1 MDGKRQRP
9 DRKRLE
15 PPTHAE
21 AAAAH
26 RSGRRLVIGGIGAI
40 GALLAGLVVGIPA
53 LFPDAQPKQR
63 FDNRRIIPPL
73 LRARMELR
81 RPGGREAD
89 QRGTLP
95 GDLDEQEA
103 LLVLSRVEMR
113 DWNLSVETPA
123 QREMLE
129 VTSYLADD
137 IWRAAQV
144 RVAVVPVGGAPDA
157 RLIAAQGNTAWVWA
171 DQLVAAGPG
180 FMGKTLDQAEL
191 ARLNPELDLDRPGLR
206 GRLSLAEALVLDGTA
221 SGRGG
226 FAFDPATRIAHRRS
240 DPRDAPLPP
249 LFRAAAFAGPAL
261 AREGRVGA
269 TWFGL
274 LPAEMAISGAVA
286 AQDAGGAFLPP
297 MPEPGP
303 MRLWRGRVRDGGG
316 AADVLEVAEPVAGVA
331 PLPAGGLLVE
341 APGRLLAPADPPS
354 ILLAQIGAVGGMEEW
369 VRRIRP
375 DGTTLWEATLPTAE
389 HIAFAMTEPGRLWLL
404 ATPDRLSQTLHAIAL
419 ADGRILRSRPVA

>member
-1 MDGKRQRP
+1 MDGKRPRP

-21 AAAAH
+21 AAAAY
-26 RSGRRLVIGGIGAI
+26 RSGRRLVIGGIAGI

-113 DWNLSVETPA
+113 DWNLSLETPA

-144 RVAVVPVGGAPDA
+144 RVAVVPTGGAPDA

-180 FMGKTLDQAEL
+180 FMGRTADQAEL
-191 ARLNPELDLDRPGLR
+191 IRLNPELGLDRPGLAR
-206 GRLSLAEALVLDGTA
+206 RLSLAEALVLDGTA

-226 FAFDPATRIAHRRS
+226 FAFDPATRIAQRRTE
-240 DPRDAPLPP
+240 PRATPLPP
-249 LFRAAAFAGPAL
+249 LFPAPAFAGPAL
-261 AREGRVGA
+261 AREGRVG
-269 TWFGL
+269 TGWFGL
-274 LPAEMAISGAVA
+274 LPAAIAITAAVG

-297 MPEPGP
+297 TPEPGP
-303 MRLWRGRVRDGGG
+303 MRLWRGRVREAGGTG
-316 AADVLEVAEPVAGVA
+316 AVLEAAEPVPGVA
-331 PLPAGGLLVE
+331 PLPAGGLIVD
-341 APGRLLAPADPPS
+341 APGRLLAPGDPPS
-354 ILLAQIGAVGGMEEW
+354 ILLAQVGPLGATPEW
-369 VRRIRP
+369 VRRLRL
-375 DGTTLWEATLPTAE
+375 DGTTLWETALPTAE
-389 HIAFAMTEPGRLWLL
+389 HIAFAMAEPGRLWLL
-404 ATPDRLSQTLHAIAL
+404 ATPDRLSQTLYAIAL
-419 ADGRILRSRPVA
+419 ADGRIIRSRPVA